1 MSSSSV
7 AESILVVDVGEINT
21 RALLFD
27 VVDGY
32 YRFVASGSGPTT
44 VGSPLHDVGHGVQM
58 ALDHLQDITGRVLV
72 GEDERIKE
80 PAHADGPG
88 VDAFAVVMS
97 AGAPLKVVVV
107 GLQRDISVKSTQRLA
122 ETTYSQIVDTFYL
135 NDHRNTQARLNSI
148 VRLRPDIILIAGGT
162 ENGSRQSVLKLI
174 EPVGLACY
182 LLPDELKPQVLY
194 AGNQALA
201 KEVEALLMPLTSFT
215 SAPNIRPTLE
225 VERSEPA
232 QAFLARV
239 YRQSR
244 IRQIPG
250 VQELDTWA
258 GGLLMPAATAL
269 GRMVR
274 FLSLED
280 GSKGVLGV
288 DVGVSATTIA
298 AAFDGHLCLG
308 VYPQYGLGD
317 GSKVLMAQN
326 NLRDITRW
334 LYIDIPDEE
343 VRAYVYNKAIYPA
356 SLPATARDLAIE
368 QALARQAIRLS
379 LEKLAPCY
387 QNDITGPYP
396 GGVLPRSSPAFEP
409 IIASGSVLTNG
420 RAPSGRAPTAPA
432 LAQSLLMLLDAIQPT
447 GITTLILDQNNL
459 VAALGAAASI
469 NPTMA
474 VQVMDSGALLNLG
487 AAICP
492 LSDVRMGT
500 PVLRVHIHYESGSKE
515 KFEIKK
521 GELSVL
527 PLAFEQAA
535 SLHLKPLHG
544 ADIGMGAGRG
554 CRVNRVVGGALGLII
569 DARGRPL
576 RLPKDPAKRRA
587 LHIRW
592 LRVLGG

>member
-7 AESILVVDVGEINT
+7 AESILIVDVGEINT
-21 RALLFD
+21 RTLLFD

-44 VGSPLHDVGHGVQM
+44 VGSPLHDVGHGVRM

-107 GLQRDISVKSTQRLA
+107 GLLRDISVESTQRLA
-122 ETTYSQIVDTFYL
+122 ETTYSQIIETFYM

-174 EPVGLACY
+174 EPIGLACY

-258 GGLLMPAATAL
+258 GGLLIPAATAF

-343 VRAYVYNKAIYPA
+343 VRAYVYNKALYPA
-356 SLPATARDLAIE
+356 SLPATAHDLAIE

-379 LEKLAPCY
+379 LEKLSPSY
-387 QNDITGPYP
+387 QNDITGLYP
-396 GGVLPRSSPAFEP
+396 GSSPAFEP
-409 IIASGSVLTNG
+409 IIASGSVLTK
-420 RAPSGRAPTAPA
+420 APA

-447 GITTLILDQNNL
+447 GMTTLILDQNNL

-469 NPTMA
+469 NPTMT
-474 VQVMDSGALLNLG
+474 VQVMDSGALLNMG
-487 AAICP
+487 AVICP
-492 LSDVRMGT
+492 VSNVRMGT
-500 PVLRVHIHYESGSKE
+500 PVLRVHMHYESGSKE

-587 LHIRW
+587 LYIRW

>member
-21 RALLFD
+21 RTLLFD

-44 VGSPLHDVGHGVQM
+44 VGSPLHDVGHGVRM

-107 GLQRDISVKSTQRLA
+107 GLLRDISVESTQRLA
-122 ETTYSQIVDTFYL
+122 ETTYSQIIETFYM

-174 EPVGLACY
+174 EPIGLACY

-232 QAFLARV
+232 QAVLARV

-250 VQELDTWA
+250 VKELDTWA

-356 SLPATARDLAIE
+356 SLPATAHDLAIE
-368 QALARQAIRLS
+368 QALARQAIHLS
-379 LEKLAPCY
+379 LEKLAPSY

-396 GGVLPRSSPAFEP
+396 GSSPAFEP
-409 IIASGSVLTNG
+409 IIASGSVLTK
-420 RAPSGRAPTAPA
+420 APA

-469 NPTMA
+469 NPTMT

-487 AAICP
+487 AVICP
-492 LSDVRMGT
+492 VSDVRMGT
-500 PVLRVHIHYESGSKE
+500 PVLRVHMHYESGSKD

-587 LHIRW
+587 LYIRW